1 MAYVYK
7 HIRNDTNEIF
17 YIGIG
22 SDDCHR
28 RAYCEIGRNKFWKAV
43 RDKAGFR
50 VEIIADGLT
59 WKQACRKEVRLI
71 KKIGRRDLGLGP
83 LTNLTDGGQGAN
95 GMIVS
100 EENKKK
106 ASDRMKGKQYALG
119 KPRSEETKRKISE
132 TMKVVYWERLYDLEY
147 ENAKRLGFAD

>member
-28 RAYCEIGRNKFWKAV
+28 RAYDEVRRNKFWKAV
-43 RDKAGFR
+43 RDKSGFR
-50 VEIIADGLT
+50 VEIISDGLT

-95 GMIVS
+95 GVVLSDEIKIKIS
-100 EENKKK
+100 E
-106 ASDRMKGKQYALG
+106 RMKGKRYALG
-119 KPRSEETKRKISE
+119 KTRTEQWKKKHSEKLK
-132 TMKVVYWERLYDLEY
+132 KLYWERLYDLEY
-147 ENAKRLGFAD
+147 ENAKRLGFAE